1 MMLAT
6 ISSMLGTAWFVLLV
20 GVVSFVSGV
29 YFADKVKKMIQR

>member
-6 ISSMLGTAWFVLLV
+6 ISSMLGTVWFVLLV

-29 YFADKVKKMIQR
+29 YFADTVKKMLGR